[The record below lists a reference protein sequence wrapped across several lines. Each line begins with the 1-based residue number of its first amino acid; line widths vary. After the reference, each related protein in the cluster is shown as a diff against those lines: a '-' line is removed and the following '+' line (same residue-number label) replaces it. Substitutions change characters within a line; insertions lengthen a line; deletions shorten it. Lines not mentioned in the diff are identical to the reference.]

1 MSRSFG
7 WHELQYILRG
17 LGWTLAL
24 SAMALTAGGFGGLI
38 IALARQSRARLLRI
52 LAGGFI
58 LLLQGTPVLMQLFL
72 AFYGLAVLTGF
83 QMDPWPAVIL
93 AFTLY
98 AAAFLGEIWQGAI
111 EAVPR
116 TQWEA
121 AHALGLRRHV
131 ILLRVVTPQAVRIA
145 IPPTVG
151 FLVQLVKSTAVASII
166 GFVEL
171 TRAGQLMVNV
181 TFQPMLIYPLVA
193 LLYFVVCWPI
203 SLLASWLERRLDIG
217 RRPVGRML
225 GGT

>member
-1 MSRSFG
+1 MSRGFG
-7 WHELQYILRG
+7 WHELLYVLRG

-24 SAMALTAGGFGGLI
+24 SAMALSAGSVGGVV
-38 IALARQSRARLLRI
+38 IAMARQSNMRLLRV
-52 LAGGFI
+52 LAGGYI

-72 AFYGLAVLTGF
+72 AFYGLAVLSGV

-93 AFTLY
+93 TFTLY
-98 AAAFLGEIWQGAI
+98 AAAFLGEIWRAAL

-116 TQWEA
+116 SQSEA
-121 AHALGLRRHV
+121 ARALGLRWLV
-131 ILLRVVTPQAVRIA
+131 ILLRVVAPQAVRLA

-181 TFQPMLIYPLVA
+181 TFRPMLIYPLVA
-193 LLYFVVCWPI
+193 MLYFAICWPI
-203 SLLASWLERRLDIG
+203 SLLASRLERRLDAG
-217 RRPVGRML
+217 RRPAGRLL
-225 GGT
+225 GGV